1 MTSERTIPLQIT
13 SECDTIMVRAFK
25 VSWPD
30 LDFKAHDLCEI
41 ETLHYSTYFFDEEL
55 ANRTAKGEFQHLVDM
70 YVVGAVGIVE
80 DILIY

>member
-13 SECDTIMVRAFK
+13 SECDDVMVRAFK

-30 LDFKAHDLCEI
+30 LDFEAHGLFEVEI
-41 ETLHYSTYFFDEEL
+41 TYFFDEEL
-55 ANRTAKGEFQHLVDM
+55 ANRTAKGEFQHLVDK